1 MKERGRVQEV
11 EKVEIGG
18 EKRWPSG
25 LVAGRENGPQSS
37 VLIFPSQSVQYIQ
50 GAKRRCRS
58 VNGRFHLKSRSLG
71 SDKGIITRA
80 PGSGESEHAVAD
92 T

>member
-1 MKERGRVQEV
+1 MEKKGGPLDWSPEER
-11 EKVEIGG
+11 
-18 EKRWPSG
+18 SSD
-25 LVAGRENGPQSS
+25 GPQSS